1 MNFKSTILCLFLGL
15 FIVFQANSIA
25 VDSLGLK
32 KENNKTYVV
41 FKVGPK
47 QSLFSILR
55 RYNLSLT
62 EFKQVNPEIA
72 IPVKTGELVFIP
84 LHYLEESPSILKTID
99 KPNETAMAPSPNE
112 KLVEEGNKSDKG
124 IHIVAR
130 RQGLLTI
137 ANMHQ
142 VTMAQIRKWNNLT
155 SDRLQEGQR
164 LIVAEPSGSTSI
176 DKTSLLPSKNEK
188 ASAAVESKI
197 DMTLPPTK
205 ESTANTAP
213 NTADAT
219 ATTSSEGIRKTIET
233 GIAELIDVPDN
244 SGKYLALHKSAPIGT
259 LVLVKN
265 LANNQSIWVKVIG
278 RLPNTDNKVVIKL
291 SPKAFERLNAVD
303 KRIRAEI
310 SYLVQ

>member
-1 MNFKSTILCLFLGL
+1 MNFKSFILFL
-15 FIVFQANSIA
+15 FICLGISLQINAIT

-32 KENNKTYVV
+32 KENNKTYIV

-72 IPVKTGELVFIP
+72 IPVKTGELVFLP

-99 KPNETAMAPSPNE
+99 KPNETSVTPAANE
-112 KLVEEGNKSDKG
+112 KTVDDGNKSDKG

-164 LIVAEPSGSTSI
+164 LIIVEPSAATSI
-176 DKTSLLPSKNEK
+176 DKSSLLPNKTEK
-188 ASAAVESKI
+188 APASTEAKI
-197 DMTLPPTK
+197 DMTLPAAKENASTSTSP
-205 ESTANTAP
+205 EST
-213 NTADAT
+213 
-219 ATTSSEGIRKTIET
+219 SQEGIRKTIET

-278 RLPNTDNKVVIKL
+278 RLPNTDNKVIIKL

>member
-1 MNFKSTILCLFLGL
+1 MNFKSFILFL
-15 FIVFQANSIA
+15 FICVGISLQINAIT

-32 KENNKTYVV
+32 KENNKTYIV
-41 FKVGPK
+41 FKVGAK

-99 KPNETAMAPSPNE
+99 KPNEASVAPVANE
-112 KLVEEGNKSDKG
+112 KMVEDGNKSDKG

-164 LIVAEPSGSTSI
+164 LIIAEPSAATSI
-176 DKTSLLPSKNEK
+176 DKTGLLPSKMEK
-188 ASAAVESKI
+188 TTTSTEAKI
-197 DMTLPPTK
+197 DMTLPVAK
-205 ESTANTAP
+205 ENPAAASTTP
-213 NTADAT
+213 EGS
-219 ATTSSEGIRKTIET
+219 TSQEGIRKTIET

-278 RLPNTDNKVVIKL
+278 RLPNTDNKVIIKL
-291 SPKAFERLNAVD
+291 SPKAFERLNAID